1 MNYVADVCIDVKV
14 ENDVNRGGGVSCDVC
29 SDVNVENE
37 LEVHV
42 VIPVWSMTD
51 IRSSDLKM
59 EDKVSTYVYTENDG
73 NRDVPNNANC
83 LLLF

>member
-1 MNYVADVCIDVKV
+1 MCIDVKV
-14 ENDVNRGGGVSCDVC
+14 ENDVNRSGGVSCDVC

-42 VIPVWSMTD
+42 LIPVWTMTD

-73 NRDVPNNANC
+73 NRDVPNNAKC